1 MTPGVRA
8 ESAPLRQLARRLGII
23 DEYVDQTGRETRR
36 TTDDTRRALIAAM
49 GFDASTDVAAADAL
63 DAVRADARREH
74 IERARVVT
82 LDEMARDRI
91 AVRPPASRTGDGR
104 WRLELRLESGA
115 TIEREGRWSGRRG
128 FTITM
133 PGDLPIGY
141 HMVDLALHAGRR
153 EWRDEQTLII
163 APPACLPPHDVIGT
177 DRVYGLTANLYTV
190 RSSTNWGIGDLTDLA
205 ALADWAATNDA
216 EFVGVNP
223 LHAIL
228 DRGTDVSPYSPI
240 SRLFRNPIYV
250 DVREVP
256 ELALAP
262 TVAER
267 LAAPEL
273 ESEIDA
279 LRESAGVAYEQVMA
293 VKGIALDALHQVFV
307 GRVRGGGSERD
318 RDYARY
324 VAAHE
329 PQLSRFALWMAIG
342 ERQPSFDWRTWP
354 AALRDY
360 TTEAARAAELEL
372 APRVDFHRWLQF
384 ETDRQLAAAG
394 ARARAAGMRIGLYQD
409 LAIGVSPSGADAWM
423 FPELIV
429 KGASVGAPPDP
440 YAADGQNWGLPPIDP
455 RALRRTGYRY
465 FVDCV
470 RSAFAHAGALRIDHV
485 MGLFRL
491 FWIPQGM
498 SGAAGAYVRYPAHD
512 LLGIL
517 ALESA
522 RNHALVVGEDLGTV
536 PRGVPRA
543 LERWGV
549 LSSRVL
555 LFERDRR
562 GRFKPARSYPS
573 LALATA
579 NTHDLPTISGFW
591 DERDIDLRA
600 AVGLLPGD
608 EAVARARRERND
620 ERTALVERLAAE
632 RVLSSTR
639 APASPAELRGAVH
652 EFLCRTPCRLVGFAL
667 DDLAGELDPVN
678 VPGVGQDR
686 HSSWTRKMRQPLEVI
701 AASSD
706 VRAALRCTGRARR
719 GAARERDRR

>member
-1 MTPGVRA
+1 MTAGVRA
-8 ESAPLRQLARRLGII
+8 ESAPLRQLGRRLGIL
-23 DEYVDQTGRETRR
+23 DGYVDQTGRETRR

-63 DAVRADARREH
+63 DALRTEARRQH
-74 IERARVVT
+74 IDRARVVT
-82 LDEMARDRI
+82 LKDLARDRLV
-91 AVRPPASRTGDGR
+91 VRPPASRAGQGR
-104 WRLELRLESGA
+104 WRLEVRLESGRTLA
-115 TIEREGRWSGRRG
+115 REGQWSGRRVFG
-128 FTITM
+128 ISVA
-133 PGDLPIGY
+133 DELPPGY
-141 HMVDLALHAGRR
+141 HTIRLALHAGRR
-153 EWRDEQTLII
+153 EWQDEQTLIV
-163 APPACLPPHDVIGT
+163 APPACVSPDDVIG
-177 DRVYGLTANLYTV
+177 DERVFGLTANLYTL
-190 RSSTNWGIGDLTDLA
+190 RSATNWGVGDFTDLA
-205 ALADWAATNDA
+205 ALAEWAAANGA

-240 SRLFRNPIYV
+240 SRLFRNPIYI
-250 DVREVP
+250 DVHRVP

-262 TVAER
+262 AVRER

-273 ESEIDA
+273 EPRIDA
-279 LRESAGVAYEQVMA
+279 LRESPAVAYEQVMA
-293 VKGIALDALHQVFV
+293 VKGIALDALYQVFADH
-307 GRVRGGGSERD
+307 VRGSGSERE

-354 AALRDY
+354 VALRDY
-360 TTEAARAAELEL
+360 TTEETRAAAREL

-384 ETDRQLAAAG
+384 EADRQLEAAG

-409 LAIGVSPSGADAWM
+409 LAVGVSPAGADAWM

-429 KGASVGAPPDP
+429 HGVSIGAPPDP
-440 YAADGQNWGLPPIDP
+440 YSAEGQNWGLPPLDP

-465 FVDCV
+465 FVECV
-470 RSAFAHAGALRIDHV
+470 RSAFGHAGALRIDHV

-491 FWIPQGM
+491 FWIPDGR
-498 SGAAGAYVRYPAHD
+498 SGTAGAYVRYPARD

-522 RNHALVVGEDLGTV
+522 RHHAIVVGEDLGTV
-536 PRGVPRA
+536 PRGVPAA
-543 LERWGV
+543 LARWGV
-549 LSSRVL
+549 LSSKVL

-562 GRFKPARSYPS
+562 GRFKAASNYPS

-579 NTHDLPTISGFW
+579 NTHDLPTITGFW
-591 DERDIDLRA
+591 EERDVDTRA
-600 AVGLLPGD
+600 TVGLIAGD
-608 EAVARARRERND
+608 QAIARVRRERND

-632 RVLSSTR
+632 RILR
-639 APASPAELRGAVH
+639 APKAPASPAELRGAVH
-652 EFLCRTPCRLVGFAL
+652 EFLCRTPSRLVGLAL

-678 VPGVGQDR
+678 VPGVGPDK
-686 HSSWTRKMRQPLEVI
+686 HASWTRKMRRPLQVI
-701 AASSD
+701 TTSED
-706 VRAALRCTGRARR
+706 VRTALRCEGRRR
-719 GAARERDRR
+719 GATREQG